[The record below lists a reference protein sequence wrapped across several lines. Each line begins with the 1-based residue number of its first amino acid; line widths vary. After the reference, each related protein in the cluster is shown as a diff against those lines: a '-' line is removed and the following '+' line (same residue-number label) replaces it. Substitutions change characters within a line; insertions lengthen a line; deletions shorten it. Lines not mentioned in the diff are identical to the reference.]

1 MYWLTVMHYLWLR
14 IKLISIE
21 FNTQF
26 INTCTCIWKKQNGDS
41 WQSTYQWNILYISIY
56 SYTSKSCFVAV
67 LYGVSANFTTFCID
81 QSFFSREN
89 ISTSRSQKGTY
100 SMYRYIYIESKT
112 IWKIENLH
120 DLFLT
125 TQCTK
130 EKTFRHI
137 HMRYYFSR

>member
-14 IKLISIE
+14 IKVIWSPLN
-21 FNTQF
+21 FNKYPVY
-26 INTCTCIWKKQNGDS
+26 N
-41 WQSTYQWNILYISIY
+41 WQLTYQWNILYIIY
-56 SYTSKSCFVAV
+56 SYTSNSCFVAV

>member
-1 MYWLTVMHYLWLR
+1 MEKTNWR
-14 IKLISIE
+14 
-21 FNTQF
+21 
-26 INTCTCIWKKQNGDS
+26 S

-67 LYGVSANFTTFCID
+67 LYDVSANFTTFCID

-130 EKTFRHI
+130 RRNSGTYIWGIIFHEVSCIKYCYRRIFLCWVELHN
-137 HMRYYFSR
+137 